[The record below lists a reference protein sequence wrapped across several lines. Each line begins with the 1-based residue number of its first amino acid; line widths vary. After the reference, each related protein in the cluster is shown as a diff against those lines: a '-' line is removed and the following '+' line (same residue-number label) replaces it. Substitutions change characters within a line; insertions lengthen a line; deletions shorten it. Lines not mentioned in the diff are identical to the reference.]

1 MDFQAGRVYAKN
13 LGINLD
19 LGGEK
24 ELFKWFLACL
34 LFGKPIQQEVAKKTF
49 FEFEKNNLTSP
60 KRIINSGWD
69 KLVKVL
75 DDGHYVRY
83 DYSTADKL
91 LQVCGQ
97 LLDKYGTI
105 RNLIKASDNIEDLK
119 KRMLEF
125 KGIGSVT
132 AKIFIRDIKK
142 VFLKI
147 KNKNKRVFV
156 GIKISEGLENKILRL
171 EEDIKLSI
179 PWLSPDNLHITIVPP
194 WEEDDL
200 RSLIGNL
207 KNISGE
213 FRKFKI
219 ILNNISLR
227 SGKNKS
233 KLICL
238 EGKARKD
245 IIKLKTKIEELL
257 NLKKQKRAFS
267 LHLTLARF
275 KAGIY
280 KNINKKIKRKIN
292 WEENITSIVI
302 FESILLPEGALYK
315 IIKKIKLS
323 EKDN

>member
-60 KRIINSGWD
+60 KRIINCVWD

-91 LQVCGQ
+91 LRVCGQ
-97 LLDKYGTI
+97 LLDKYGTM
-105 RNLIKASDNIEDLK
+105 RNLIKASDSIEDLK

-125 KGIGSVT
+125 KGIGPVT

-147 KNKNKRVFV
+147 K
-156 GIKISEGLENKILRL
+156 
-171 EEDIKLSI
+171 
-179 PWLSPDNLHITIVPP
+179 
-194 WEEDDL
+194 
-200 RSLIGNL
+200 
-207 KNISGE
+207 
-213 FRKFKI
+213 
-219 ILNNISLR
+219 
-227 SGKNKS
+227 
-233 KLICL
+233 
-238 EGKARKD
+238 
-245 IIKLKTKIEELL
+245 
-257 NLKKQKRAFS
+257 
-267 LHLTLARF
+267 
-275 KAGIY
+275 
-280 KNINKKIKRKIN
+280 
-292 WEENITSIVI
+292 
-302 FESILLPEGALYK
+302 
-315 IIKKIKLS
+315 LS
-323 EKDN
+323 EKNN